1 VVLIMGD
8 ARTRL
13 REFLAELRRRR
24 VYRVAVVY
32 AAVAFVIWQAGEIAL
47 PALHLPEWTLTLVV
61 VLTLVG
67 FPFALALA
75 WAFDITPEGL
85 QRTAPL
91 AAERDVGPG
100 RRGVMAAFGAGVV
113 VAVAAGAVF
122 LFLEGRPTE
131 EGLVYSPGEA
141 KPAIAVLPFDNIS
154 PDPSDAYFADGM
166 HEQITSQLSQVSAI
180 RVISRTSVMQ
190 YREERKPVRDIA
202 AELGV
207 NYLLEGSARKAE
219 DRVRLTVQLIDAD
232 RDEHVWAEEYDR
244 DLTAAH
250 LFEIQSE
257 VAERVASALE
267 VELTASERERIERHP
282 TESLAAYDL
291 YLLGRYHL
299 SQLDTEG
306 LTRAVEYFEGA
317 LDLDPDFALAHTG
330 LADTYMIQ
338 TQGWGL
344 APKDVF
350 PKARE
355 AAERALALD
364 PMLAEAH
371 TSLGGVQLFYDW
383 DFEAAE
389 AAFRQAIEINP
400 NYAAAPHWLALAL
413 MARARFAEANEAAR
427 QALALDPQSPYVKH
441 NLGYIL
447 YVTRQ
452 YDEALEVYSD
462 VIRASPN
469 AVVRALRGGVYV
481 QQGMFDEGISD
492 IELAAEMLEGR
503 NLIPAAYLGFA
514 YARAGRRD
522 DAERVLR
529 ELQGIS
535 AERFVNPDYIAIVLI
550 GLGENDQAI
559 EWLQR
564 ATEARTDW
572 PVFFPVDP
580 VTDSI
585 RSDPRYQELL
595 RRVGLSELIE

>member
-1 VVLIMGD
+1 VVLIMGNAD
-8 ARTRL
+8 SRL
-13 REFLAELRRRR
+13 RGFLGELRRRK

-32 AAVAFVIWQAGEIAL
+32 AVVAFVIWQAAEIAFPALNL
-47 PALHLPEWTLTLVV
+47 PAWTLTFVV

-67 FPFALALA
+67 FPIALVLA
-75 WAFDITPEGL
+75 WAFDITPGGV
-85 QRTAPL
+85 QRTAPV
-91 AAERDVGPG
+91 AAERGAGPG
-100 RRGVMAAFGAGVV
+100 RRGAMAAFAAGVV

-122 LFLEGRPTE
+122 FLSRGRPQQQE
-131 EGLVYSPGEA
+131 LPYPVGEA
-141 KPAIAVLPFDNIS
+141 KPAIAVLPFENIS
-154 PDPSDAYFADGM
+154 PNPQDAYFADGM

-180 RVISRTSVMQ
+180 RVISRTSVMP

-207 NYLLEGSARKAE
+207 NYVLEGSARKAE

-267 VELTASERERIERHP
+267 VELTTSERQRIERHP

-291 YLLGRYHL
+291 YLLGRYYWN
-299 SQLDTEG
+299 QLDAEG
-306 LTRAVEYFEGA
+306 LERAVEYFEGA
-317 LDLDPDFALAHTG
+317 LDLDPDFALAYSG

-344 APKDVF
+344 APRDVF

-355 AAERALALD
+355 AATRALELD
-364 PMLAEAH
+364 PALAEAH
-371 TSLGGVQLFYDW
+371 ASLGHVRLFYDW
-383 DFEAAE
+383 DWDGAE
-389 AAFRQAIEINP
+389 AAFERAIEVNP
-400 NYAAAPHWLALAL
+400 NYAPAPHWLAMCL
-413 MARARFAEANEAAR
+413 MARARYTEAIQAVQ
-427 QALALDPQSPYVKH
+427 QALALDPQSPYVKM
-441 NLGYIL
+441 NVGYIL
-447 YVTRQ
+447 YVSRQ
-452 YDEALEVYSD
+452 YEQALEAYSD
-462 VIRASPN
+462 ALEAQAN
-469 AVVRALRGGVYV
+469 AVIRALRGGVYV
-481 QQGMFDEGISD
+481 QQGRFDEGISD
-492 IELAAEMLEGR
+492 IELAAERLEGR

-514 YARAGRRD
+514 YARAGRRN

-529 ELQGIS
+529 ELQEIS
-535 AERFVNPDYIAIVLI
+535 AERFVNPDYMAIVHM
-550 GLGENDQAI
+550 GLGQNDQAI
-559 EWLQR
+559 EWLYR

>member
-1 VVLIMGD
+1 MSSLLERLKERKLFQWALAYLAGAWLILQLVEVLGQIFQWSLAVQQGITVLL
-8 ARTRL
+8 AIGF
-13 REFLAELRRRR
+13 FLA
-24 VYRVAVVY
+24 
-32 AAVAFVIWQAGEIAL
+32 
-47 PALHLPEWTLTLVV
+47 LV
-61 VLTLVG
+61 
-67 FPFALALA
+67 LA
-75 WAFDITPEGL
+75 WYHGEKGR
-85 QRTAPL
+85 QRASGAELLMIAALL
-91 AAERDVGPG
+91 AIAAILLTIVGPKEE
-100 RRGVMAAFGAGVV
+100 AATTSEPML
-113 VAVAAGAVF
+113 AV
-122 LFLEGRPTE
+122 EGE
-131 EGLVYSPGEA
+131 
-141 KPAIAVLPFDNIS
+141 KPAVAVLPFENIS
-154 PDPSDAYFADGM
+154 PNPEDAYFADGM

-267 VELTASERERIERHP
+267 VELTTTERERIERHP

-291 YLLGRYHL
+291 YLLGRYYWN
-299 SQLDTEG
+299 QLDAEG
-306 LTRAVEYFEGA
+306 LRRAVEYFEGA
-317 LDLDPDFALAHTG
+317 IDLDSDFALAYTG

-344 APKDVF
+344 APRDVF

-355 AAERALALD
+355 AATRALELD
-364 PMLAEAH
+364 PTLAEAH
-371 TSLGGVQLFYDW
+371 ASLGHVRLFYDW
-383 DFEAAE
+383 NWEGAE
-389 AAFRQAIEINP
+389 AAFRRAIELNP
-400 NYAAAPHWLALAL
+400 NYAPAPHWLAMCL
-413 MARARFAEANEAAR
+413 MARAHFAEAIQAVQ
-427 QALALDPQSPYVKH
+427 QALALDPQSPYVRM
-441 NLGYIL
+441 NVGYIF
-447 YVTRQ
+447 YVSRQ
-452 YDEALEVYSD
+452 YDRALAEYSDALE
-462 VIRASPN
+462 AHPN
-469 AVVRALRGGVYV
+469 AVMRAVRGGVYV

-492 IELAAEMLEGR
+492 IELASEMLEGR

-514 YARAGRRD
+514 YARAGRRN

-529 ELQGIS
+529 ELQEIS
-535 AERFVNPDYIAIVLI
+535 AERFVNPDYLAIVLI
-550 GLGENDQAI
+550 GLGENDRAI
-559 EWLQR
+559 EWLYR